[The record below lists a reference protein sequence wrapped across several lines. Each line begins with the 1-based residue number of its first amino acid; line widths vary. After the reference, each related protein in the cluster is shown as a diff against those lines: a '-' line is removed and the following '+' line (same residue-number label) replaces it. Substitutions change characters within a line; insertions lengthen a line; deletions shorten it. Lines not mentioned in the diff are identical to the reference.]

1 MEVRKLI
8 ILQITLSLKI
18 AYNVNVNGLNNFN
31 RKVILDNYE
40 MPSTS
45 SSNIFNVKCENLNG
59 IIDYIDAS
67 SRENVA
73 INTFADENEIEIP
86 ITPLILNKQ
95 TGKIS
100 KKGRKVNHKSA
111 DVSQHIHATSKI
123 IKSK

>member
-1 MEVRKLI
+1 
-8 ILQITLSLKI
+8 
-18 AYNVNVNGLNNFN
+18 
-31 RKVILDNYE
+31 

-45 SSNIFNVKCENLNG
+45 ISNNFNVKCENLNG
-59 IIDYIDAS
+59 IIDYIDVS

-73 INTFADENEIEIP
+73 INTFADNENEIEMP

-111 DVSQHIHATSKI
+111 DVSQHVHATSKM